1 MPFELSSISS
11 LRGYLLPQR
20 ETSSKLHVTKEVDE
34 MSVSPKKKVSDG
46 GTSQAK
52 VSAHRARL
60 RQQGLRPIQIWVPD
74 TRQPNFGV
82 EAARQSKL
90 LSHSR
95 LAAEDQSFVDAI
107 SELDLS

>member
-1 MPFELSSISS
+1 MQATRREFRS
-11 LRGYLLPQR
+11 GLLCPHQS
-20 ETSSKLHVTKEVDE
+20 TSV
-34 MSVSPKKKVSDG
+34 
-46 GTSQAK
+46 K
-52 VSAHRARL
+52 VSAYRARL
-60 RQQGLRPIQIWVPD
+60 RKQGLRPIQIWVPD

-90 LSHSR
+90 VSQSR

>member
-1 MPFELSSISS
+1 MNV
-11 LRGYLLPQR
+11 
-20 ETSSKLHVTKEVDE
+20 SSKKKESGD
-34 MSVSPKKKVSDG
+34 
-46 GTSQAK
+46 GTSRVK

-60 RQQGLRPIQIWVPD
+60 RKQGLRPIQIWVPD

-90 LSHSR
+90 ISQSR